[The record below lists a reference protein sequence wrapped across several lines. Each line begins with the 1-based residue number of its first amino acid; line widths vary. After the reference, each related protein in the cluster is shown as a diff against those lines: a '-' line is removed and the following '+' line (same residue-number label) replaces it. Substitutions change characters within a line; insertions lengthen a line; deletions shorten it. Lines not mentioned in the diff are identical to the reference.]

1 MNSVYFQSSIFLAIL
16 VTEDGT
22 NLFLIM
28 KQPLSGE
35 VTLKLQTSAS
45 RSVPTLHFKCKRS
58 SDMST
63 KEMEHLFYFSPAIN
77 SDQELSWSHF
87 FFILTLGVIL
97 SPYMPAL
104 TGGGVKR

>member
-1 MNSVYFQSSIFLAIL
+1 MNSAYFQISIFLAIL

-28 KQPLSGE
+28 NQPLRGK
-35 VTLKLQTSAS
+35 VTLKLQTSAF
-45 RSVPTLHFKCKRS
+45 RSVPTLHFKSKCS

-63 KEMEHLFYFSPAIN
+63 KEMEHLFYFRPVID

-87 FFILTLGVIL
+87 FILSFGVIL
-97 SPYMPAL
+97 SPSMPVL
-104 TGGGVKR
+104 TSDGVKT